1 MHLQMVTTKQ
11 LQSDKANGNGPQFFE
26 FVLKG
31 SAGQRQASL
40 ANQRSHFTEH
50 FRFVVLEFV
59 SPICDYARPAAA
71 V

>member
-1 MHLQMVTTKQ
+1 MITTKQ
-11 LQSDKANGNGPQFFE
+11 LQCHKANGNGPQFFE

-31 SAGQRQASL
+31 SAGQRQAAL

-59 SPICDYARPAAA
+59 SLICDYARPATA